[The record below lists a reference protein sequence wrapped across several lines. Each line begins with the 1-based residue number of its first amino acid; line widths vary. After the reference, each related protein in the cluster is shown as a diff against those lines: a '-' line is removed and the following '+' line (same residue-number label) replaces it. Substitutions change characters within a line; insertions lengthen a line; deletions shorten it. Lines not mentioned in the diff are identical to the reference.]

1 MLKLEVADLQL
12 FKDVLGQ
19 SLLSCFSYRI
29 EGNNNSVSYWDGAV
43 GMHFSGRA
51 KIYFY
56 TTPGFVEDEM
66 GIVFHDYKIL
76 TEANPQMT
84 EELICNTTP
93 ISEILIYGRPFNPE
107 TFKAWPNIYEAFKHE
122 THTDDV
128 FLFKFEDGNQMLVF
142 FDLIG
147 PCMGI
152 NINERIRDFWES
164 VEAHDLSY
172 SLHHHLKA

>member
-1 MLKLEVADLQL
+1 MLKLEAADLQL
-12 FKDVLGQ
+12 FKDILGQ
-19 SLLSCFSYRI
+19 SLLSCFSDDMRYMDYSAALD
-29 EGNNNSVSYWDGAV
+29 NAV
-43 GMHFSGRA
+43 GLHFSEGS

-56 TTPGFVEDEM
+56 STPGFTEDEM

-107 TFKAWPNIYEAFKHE
+107 AFKGRPNIYEAFKHE

-128 FLFKFEDGNQMLVF
+128 FLFKFENGDQIMVF
-142 FDLIG
+142 FDFIG
-147 PCMGI
+147 PFMEIKI
-152 NINERIRDFWES
+152 NDPIRDFWKR
-164 VEAHDLSY
+164 ARGRDFSY